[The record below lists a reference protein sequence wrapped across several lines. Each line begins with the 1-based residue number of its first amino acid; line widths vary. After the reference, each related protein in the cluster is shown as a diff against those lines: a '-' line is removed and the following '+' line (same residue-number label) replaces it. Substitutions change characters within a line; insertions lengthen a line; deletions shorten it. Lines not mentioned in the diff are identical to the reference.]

1 MEVAPSE
8 SNVVRPCEAVE
19 EEWVAVTGGGF
30 QRLEEH
36 LRRPQQT
43 IVKPRRKPRA
53 SADKAD
59 KRAGA
64 KKTVVEYFVDHCENT
79 QCSLRPGH
87 TGLCSHQLVA
97 GKRGGRM
104 GRSVAADPVAASPLG
119 ACEVVFDLNDSDS
132 D

>member
-1 MEVAPSE
+1 MLWSPI
-8 SNVVRPCEAVE
+8 PD
-19 EEWVAVTGGGF
+19 GGF

-36 LRRPQQT
+36 LRRPQKT

-64 KKTVVEYFVDHCENT
+64 KKTAVEYFVDHCENT

-97 GKRGGRM
+97 GKRGGRV
-104 GRSVAADPVAASPLG
+104 GRSLACAPVAASPPV
-119 ACEVVFDLNDSDS
+119 ARDFVFDLNDSDS
-132 D
+132 DS